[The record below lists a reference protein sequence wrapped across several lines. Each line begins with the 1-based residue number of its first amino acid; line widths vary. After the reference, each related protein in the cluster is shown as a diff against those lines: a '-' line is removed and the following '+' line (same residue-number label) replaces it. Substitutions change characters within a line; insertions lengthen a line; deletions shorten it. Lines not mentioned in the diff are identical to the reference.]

1 MFLEKK
7 MGYIAIVEDEPDIL
21 KLVSVSLEKFGFE
34 VKGFLNSSSFLK
46 SAAASK
52 PDLIILDLM
61 LPDMDGFEVCKHLK
75 SRDEYKNI
83 PVIVLSARSDESDKV
98 LGLEIGAD
106 DYVTKPFS
114 PRELVAR
121 VKSVLRRWE
130 VREQARKIV
139 AGKDLEMDRDRYEV
153 LVKGKKVDFTTTE
166 FKILELILSGKGKVF
181 TRNEILAHLWGGE
194 KFVVDRTVDVHV
206 RNIREKLGSVEG
218 VIKNVRGVG
227 YRSEE

>member
-1 MFLEKK
+1 

-21 KLVSVSLEKFGFE
+21 KLVSVSLEKFGFA
-34 VKGFLNSSSFLK
+34 VKGFLNSDSFFK
-46 SAAASK
+46 SAAVSK

-75 SRDEYKNI
+75 SKDEYKNI

-130 VREQARKIV
+130 AREQAGKIV
-139 AGKDLEMDRDRYEV
+139 AKKDLEIDRDRYEV
-153 LVKGKKVDFTTTE
+153 RVKGKKVDFTTTE
-166 FKILELILSGKGKVF
+166 FKILELILSGKGRVF
-181 TRNEILAHLWGGE
+181 TRDQILAHLWGGE
-194 KFVVDRTVDVHV
+194 KFVVDRTVDVHI
-206 RNIREKLGSVEG
+206 RNIREKLGPTAG

-227 YRSEE
+227 YRSEA

>member
-1 MFLEKK
+1 

-46 SAAASK
+46 SAAVSK

-181 TRNEILAHLWGGE
+181 TRNEILSHLWGGE